1 MARKPVYKTPL
12 GRRLAKVRERFGKER
27 HEFAALLGGISSSA
41 LSNYERGDNV
51 PDASVLAAYN
61 EKLGINIGWLVTEK
75 GEMFDDPSKAPAP
88 TAQIDPALMEK
99 LYIAVES
106 AYRDAGEKTPQ
117 HHVARTATE
126 LFNVLLSRVTDVR
139 DTVIVDAVIPALVQE
154 LIEKTSKPGDY
165 TPSQQKKL

>member
-27 HEFAALLGGISSSA
+27 DEFAALLGSISSSA

-75 GEMFDDPSKAPAP
+75 GEMFEDPSKAPAP
-88 TAQIDPALMEK
+88 KAQIDPELMEK
-99 LYIAVES
+99 LYIAVAS
-106 AYRDAGEKTPQ
+106 AYRDAGEKPPH
-117 HHVARTATE
+117 HHVARAATE
-126 LFNVLLSRVTDVR
+126 LFNMLLARVADVR
-139 DTVIVDAVIPALVQE
+139 DTVIVDAVIPALVKE
-154 LIEKTSKPGDY
+154 FME
-165 TPSQQKKL
+165 TPPKCPNESAIR